1 MADKEE
7 TLKKEKAQ
15 PKDQK
20 TAKKENVQ
28 PKKQEKSEK
37 DIKAVKKEQKPEKK
51 KDEKKELVYEGDPY
65 EVIKFVLMTEKA
77 IRFIEAQNRLVF
89 VVDRKA
95 GRQEI
100 KKAVESAFQ
109 SRISGVNVMI
119 DQKGRKRAFVKFE
132 KPGEAGEIAI
142 RLGII

>member
-37 DIKAVKKEQKPEKK
+37 DIKAAKKEKK
-51 KDEKKELVYEGDPY
+51 KDEKKEFVYEGDPY

-89 VVDRKA
+89 ELHRKA

>member
-7 TLKKEKAQ
+7 TLKKEKAR

-20 TAKKENVQ
+20 TAKKE
-28 PKKQEKSEK
+28 KSEK
-37 DIKAVKKEQKPEKK
+37 DIKAQKKEKK
-51 KDEKKELVYEGDPY
+51 KEEKKEFSYDGDPY

-95 GRQEI
+95 HKEQIR
-100 KKAVESAFQ
+100 KAVEGAFQ
-109 SRISGVNVMI
+109 SRISDVNVMI

>member
-7 TLKKEKAQ
+7 TLKKEKVQ
-15 PKDQK
+15 PKDHKK
-20 TAKKENVQ
+20 T
-28 PKKQEKSEK
+28 
-37 DIKAVKKEQKPEKK
+37 EKK
-51 KDEKKELVYEGDPY
+51 KDDKKEFTYEGDPY

>member
-37 DIKAVKKEQKPEKK
+37 DIKAAKKEKK
-51 KDEKKELVYEGDPY
+51 KDEKKEFVYEGDPY